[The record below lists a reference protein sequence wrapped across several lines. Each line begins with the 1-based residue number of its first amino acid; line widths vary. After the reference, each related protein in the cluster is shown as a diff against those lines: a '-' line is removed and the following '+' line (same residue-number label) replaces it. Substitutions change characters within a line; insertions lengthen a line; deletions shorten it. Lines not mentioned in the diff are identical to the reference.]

1 MSERENVP
9 IHITQYSDLNPM
21 CFDSLA
27 LISTIKPFLPGT
39 ILLILFPL
47 PAASSPKTE
56 LAASLTLITR
66 TKDTT
71 SHSSEVS
78 VINIWRS

>member
-1 MSERENVP
+1 MSERVNVP
-9 IHITQYSDLNPM
+9 IHITHYSDLNPV

-27 LISTIKPFLPGT
+27 LISSIKPFLPGT
-39 ILLILFPL
+39 IFLILFPL

-66 TKDTT
+66 EPKTPPHTVLK
-71 SHSSEVS
+71 
-78 VINIWRS
+78 